1 MDLLKLLRLL
11 LAGDGPGSSFA
22 HTSRIQKHIIAAS
35 DVIFSGVR
43 VCCCDETPPEQL
55 TRTDAT
61 GILSRIETETEME
74 VVAAVTN

>member
-1 MDLLKLLRLL
+1 MDLLRLLRLL

-22 HTSRIQKHIIAAS
+22 HTTRIQKHIIAS

-61 GILSRIETETEME
+61 GILRRFCAEME
-74 VVAAVTN
+74 VATAVTN